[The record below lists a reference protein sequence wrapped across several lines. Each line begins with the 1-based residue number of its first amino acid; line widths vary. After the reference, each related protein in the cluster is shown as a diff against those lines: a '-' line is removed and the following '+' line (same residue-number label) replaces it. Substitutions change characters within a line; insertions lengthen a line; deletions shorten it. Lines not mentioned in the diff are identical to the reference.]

1 MALDPVLLQDP
12 VDPEPVQPRFLDRD
26 DRKDVPRPS
35 ACFLLELG
43 QARKK
48 SGGVTAAHRC
58 FDIFSLPGA
67 SEVMT

>member
-12 VDPEPVQPRFLDRD
+12 VNPEPIQPRFLDDD

-48 SGGVTAAHRC
+48 SGGVTAAHRM
-58 FDIFSLPGA
+58 LRHLLA
-67 SEVMT
+67 AWSE